1 MKEEE
6 KRVIIVPGP
15 ASQELG
21 QKIAA
26 LLGAKVV
33 PVESKTFPDGESYI
47 RLGGEVKGEDAVIV
61 QTTSPPQD
69 THFVQLFL
77 LADAAKDLG
86 AKTVT
91 AVVPYFAYARQDKQ
105 FLAGEAFSAK
115 TVMTLLEACGVN
127 RIITVNAHN
136 PKVLKSFRIP
146 VEDVSAVTLL
156 AEYFKKKGFDKAFS
170 ISVGKKALT
179 VVEEADNTLKGG
191 CDYVSTSRD
200 RVTGKVEIEK
210 KSLPVRN
217 RDVIVFDDIISSGGT
232 MAKAV
237 KAAKDQGAR
246 KVYAAC
252 VHALLA
258 EDAEEKILG
267 GGAEAIVS
275 TDCIPSSV
283 SAVSVAPLIA
293 EALRRIV

>member
-1 MKEEE
+1 MI
-6 KRVIIVPGP
+6 VIPGP
-15 ASQELG
+15 ASQKLG

-33 PVESKTFPDGESYI
+33 PVESKIFPDGESYI
-47 RLGGEVKGEDAVIV
+47 RLKGEVEGEDAVVV

-77 LADAAKDLG
+77 MVDAARDLG

-91 AVVPYFAYARQDKQ
+91 AAVPYFAYARQDKR
-105 FLAGEAFSAK
+105 FLSGEAFSVK
-115 TVMTLLEACGVN
+115 TVMTMLEACGVN

-136 PKVLKSFRIP
+136 PKVLKSFRVP
-146 VEDVSAVTLL
+146 VEDLSAVPLL
-156 AEYFKKKGFDKAFS
+156 AEHFKKKGFDKAFS

-179 VVEEADNTLKGG
+179 VSKEADEVLKGG
-191 CDYVSTSRD
+191 YGYVSTRRD

-210 KSLPVRN
+210 KSLPVEN
-217 RDVIVFDDIISSGGT
+217 RGVIVFDDIVSSGGT

-237 KAAKDQGAR
+237 KAAKDQGAKR
-246 KVYAAC
+246 VYAAC

-258 EDAEEKILG
+258 EGAEEKILG
-267 GGAEAIVS
+267 GGAEGIVG

-293 EALRRIV
+293 KALRRIV

>member
-1 MKEEE
+1 M
-6 KRVIIVPGP
+6 IIIPGP
-15 ASQELG
+15 ASQKLG

-26 LLGAKVV
+26 LLGARVV
-33 PVESKTFPDGESYI
+33 SVEFKAFPDGESYI
-47 RLGGEVKGEDAVIV
+47 RLGGEVEGEDAVIV

-77 LADAAKDLG
+77 MADAARDLG

-91 AVVPYFAYARQDKQ
+91 AVVPYFAYARQDKR
-105 FLAGEAFSAK
+105 FLSGEAFSVK
-115 TVMTLLEACGVN
+115 TIMKLLEACGIN
-127 RIITVNAHN
+127 RIVTVNAHN
-136 PKVLKSFRIP
+136 PKVLKSFRVP
-146 VEDVSAVTLL
+146 VKDVSAVTLL
-156 AEYFKKKGFDKAFS
+156 AEHFKKRGFDKAFS
-170 ISVGKKALT
+170 ISVGKKALA
-179 VVEEADNTLKGG
+179 VAKEADNILKGG
-191 CDYVSTSRD
+191 YGYVSTSRD

-210 KSLPVRN
+210 KSLPVKN

-246 KVYAAC
+246 RVYAAC

-258 EDAEEKILG
+258 EGAEEKILG
-267 GGAEAIVS
+267 GGADGIVG

-283 SAVSVAPLIA
+283 SKVSVAPLIT
-293 EALRRIV
+293 EALRKIA

>member
-1 MKEEE
+1 M
-6 KRVIIVPGP
+6 IIIPGP
-15 ASQELG
+15 ASKELG
-21 QKIAA
+21 QKIAE

-33 PVESKTFPDGESYI
+33 PVESKMFPDGESYI
-47 RLGGEVKGEDAVIV
+47 RLGGEVEDEDAVIV

-69 THFVQLFL
+69 THLIQLFL
-77 LADAAKDLG
+77 MADAAKDLG

-91 AVVPYFAYARQDKQ
+91 AAVPYFAYARQDKQ
-105 FLAGEAFSAK
+105 FLAGEAFSVK
-115 TVMTLLEACGVN
+115 TIMKLLEACGVN

-136 PKVLKSFRIP
+136 PKILKSFRTP
-146 VEDVSAVTLL
+146 VEDLSAVPLL
-156 AEYFKKKGFDKAFS
+156 AEYFKKKSLDKAFS

-179 VVEEADNTLKGG
+179 VAKEADNTLKGG
-191 CDYVSTSRD
+191 YDYVSTSRD

-210 KSLPVRN
+210 KSLPVKN

-237 KAAKDQGAR
+237 KAARDQGAR
-246 KVYAAC
+246 RVYAAC

-258 EDAEEKILG
+258 EGAKEKILG
-267 GGAEAIVS
+267 GGAEAIIG

-283 SAVSVAPLIA
+283 SVVSVAPLIA
-293 EALRRIV
+293 EALRKIV